1 MKWSIFFSFIFFSFP
16 FNSHAQ
22 LQVVSSLKE
31 YKSLKNQHPE
41 QTLQEIV
48 KEIPSIKLDIKYATK
63 DNFTG
68 LSVYDQARAFARKP
82 VVESLKK
89 IQKEL
94 NQQGL
99 GLKIF
104 DAYRPYAVTVKFW
117 ELTPSDKK
125 DFVANPEK
133 GSRHNRG
140 CAIDLTLINL
150 KTGEE
155 LIMPTPFDSFAK
167 EAAADY
173 DDIPLEA
180 KKNRDFLIAIMQR
193 NGFNVIK
200 NEWWHF
206 DFVGWENFSL
216 MDIPF
221 KSL

>member
-1 MKWSIFFSFIFFSFP
+1 MRNSICFSIVFFILP
-16 FNSHAQ
+16 FNLLAQ
-22 LQVVSSLKE
+22 LQVVSSVKE
-31 YKSLKNQHPE
+31 YRDLKNLYPE
-41 QTLQEIV
+41 QTLLEIV

-68 LSVYDQARAFARKP
+68 FSVYNQARAFARKP
-82 VVESLKK
+82 VVEALQK

-94 NQQGL
+94 NPQGL

-117 ELTPSDKK
+117 NITPLDKK
-125 DFVANPEK
+125 DYVANPEK

-140 CAIDLTLINL
+140 CAIDLTIINM

-155 LIMPTPFDSFAK
+155 LQMPTPFDSFFK

-173 DDIPLEA
+173 DDIPLKA

-206 DFVGWENFSL
+206 DFKGWENYPL

>member
-1 MKWSIFFSFIFFSFP
+1 MKWSIFFSFIFFSFS
-16 FNSHAQ
+16 FDIQAQ
-22 LQVVSSLKE
+22 ILVISSFKE

-68 LSVYDQARAFARKP
+68 FSVYDQAKAFARKP
-82 VVESLKK
+82 VVESLQI

-104 DAYRPYAVTVKFW
+104 DAYRPYSVTVKFW

-150 KTGEE
+150 KTGLE
-155 LIMPTPFDSFAK
+155 LTMPTPFDSFAK

-180 KKNRDFLIAIMQR
+180 KKNRDFLIAIMNR
-193 NGFNVIK
+193 NGFKVIK

-221 KSL
+221 KRL